1 MSKITFDQFNIL
13 TKEQLINII
22 EKIKTQSYTKMKNNN
37 ELIKVFN
44 KKYNLENDLINLS
57 KDDLIKILLN
67 FYPKA
72 C

>member
-13 TKEQLINII
+13 SKEQLINII
-22 EKIKTQSYTKMKNNN
+22 ENIKKQSYTKMENKSD
-37 ELIKVFN
+37 LIKVFN
-44 KKYNLENDLINLS
+44 KKYNLEEDLVILS
-57 KDDLIKILLN
+57 KDDLIQILLN